1 MKKIILPI
9 LNRDTDNFLTEG
21 TIVTCP
27 ECHGKQF
34 IVRATQSHVLGICQK
49 LNCPGKFIVY
59 SIAAIEDL
67 SFVDP
72 RNVDKLLEN
81 IPLRLAISTK
91 PEVKIN
97 VFEL

>member
-1 MKKIILPI
+1 MKKVVLPTF
-9 LNRDTDNFLTEG
+9 NRETNNFLIEG
-21 TIVTCP
+21 NIITCP

-34 IVRATQSHVLGICQK
+34 IVRATQAHVLGICQK
-49 LNCPGKFIVY
+49 LNCPGKFIIY
-59 SIAAIEDL
+59 SIAAIEDP

-72 RNVDKLLEN
+72 QNIDKLLEN

-97 VFEL
+97 VLEL

>member
-1 MKKIILPI
+1 MKKQALPI
-9 LNRDTDNFLTEG
+9 LNLGAENFLTEG
-21 TIVTCP
+21 NIITCP

-49 LNCPGKFIVY
+49 VNCPGKFIIY

-72 RNVDKLLEN
+72 QNVDKLLEN

-97 VFEL
+97 VLEL